1 MAIAR
6 LTGTQTFHG
15 NDTATEREITVPAGT
30 TCVVVAITGY
40 HDVTLT
46 SVNMDGTASFT
57 IDVAPAPN
65 ASVNNV
71 YLAHYINASLTTGS
85 RTLNINWSGEPS
97 YVQYSVI
104 YYSGVDTT
112 TTTARDADS
121 SSGDSPP
128 SVTVTTVSGDVCVG
142 VAAVDGNVTWTNAT
156 SFIEATARAVRHEV
170 ADMTADGT
178 SETIAIT
185 QNYGA
190 DSLGVIVLRMGGES
204 SSTPILKRRFNVLL
218 RLCLST
224 FNLIWRCFK

>member
-6 LTGTQTFHG
+6 LSGAQSFDD
-15 NDTATEREITVPAGT
+15 NDAATEREITVPAGT

-40 HDVTLT
+40 NDVTLT

-57 IDVAPAPN
+57 IDVAPN
-65 ASVNNV
+65 ASVNDV
-71 YLAHYINASLTTGS
+71 YLAHYINASLTTGT
-85 RTLNINWSGEPS
+85 RTLHINWSGSPS
-97 YVQYSVI
+97 YVQFSIV

-142 VAAVDGNVTWTNAT
+142 VAAADDNVTWTNAT

-185 QNYGA
+185 QNYGS
-190 DSLGVIVLRMGGES
+190 DSLGVIVLRMGGGGAAKATKNTRS
-204 SSTPILKRRFNVLL
+204 FPLGVYAGMKRGMGG
-218 RLCLST
+218 
-224 FNLIWRCFK
+224 